1 MRENR
6 INQIIRPDLV
16 TQVLPEHFATSYP
29 KLITFIDEYYSY
41 MDSDGQVGSL
51 IKDLIDIRDI
61 ESTKLE
67 YLDNMFGEMAL
78 GVGQQFFTEPREVL
92 RNFAKFFRVKGS
104 LYSAEGFFR
113 AFYNNND
120 AEILY
125 PKNDIFTIG
134 DSASFIG
141 HESQKIL
148 QDGEVY
154 QVLSIFI
161 KSDIS
166 LGAYQDF
173 YKRFVHPA
181 GFFLSAEM
189 RIENEDRSTKVNAFE
204 PKPYIDPDLNID
216 SGFDIARIGGEIIPC
231 ISVAEYRGITPIYM
245 EDNVYTSPWS
255 FSDYDS
261 SKWLTLD
268 SGIGSIIDFGS
279 EHTLKNVDTSTPLTE
294 MFSSQDSW
302 GYNGTWTAS
311 DSIGNV
317 LIQDWVMEDSS
328 TLIGGN
334 YVGAPR
340 FRSIL
345 EYVACGGINSNE
357 PVHHIK
363 SSLISD
369 IDHKTINKLKDT
381 LI

>member
-125 PKNDIFTIG
+125 PKNDIFMLG

-154 QVLSIFI
+154 QVLS
-161 KSDIS
+161 
-166 LGAYQDF
+166 
-173 YKRFVHPA
+173 V
-181 GFFLSAEM
+181 
-189 RIENEDRSTKVNAFE
+189 EN
-204 PKPYIDPDLNID
+204 
-216 SGFDIARIGGEIIPC
+216 
-231 ISVAEYRGITPIYM
+231 
-245 EDNVYTSPWS
+245 
-255 FSDYDS
+255 
-261 SKWLTLD
+261 
-268 SGIGSIIDFGS
+268 
-279 EHTLKNVDTSTPLTE
+279 
-294 MFSSQDSW
+294 
-302 GYNGTWTAS
+302 
-311 DSIGNV
+311 
-317 LIQDWVMEDSS
+317 
-328 TLIGGN
+328 
-334 YVGAPR
+334 
-340 FRSIL
+340 
-345 EYVACGGINSNE
+345 
-357 PVHHIK
+357 
-363 SSLISD
+363 
-369 IDHKTINKLKDT
+369 
-381 LI
+381 